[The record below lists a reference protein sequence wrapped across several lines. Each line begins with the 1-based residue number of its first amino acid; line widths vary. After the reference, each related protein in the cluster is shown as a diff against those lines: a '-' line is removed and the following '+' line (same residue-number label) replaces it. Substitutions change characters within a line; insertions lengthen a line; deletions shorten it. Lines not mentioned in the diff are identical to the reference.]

1 MQRLSPFF
9 SLSFFVCLR
18 VTSWFEFLY
27 GIRYSARLFPMTKR
41 VLFIGL
47 DGATF
52 DLLDPL
58 IQAGLMPRLKEF
70 IGAGVRGL
78 LETTIPP
85 ITPTAWVSWMT
96 GKNPGKHGVFEFL
109 LRRKGSGALPDM
121 PVSSRARDGLPF
133 WDILAE
139 TGKRSIVTNV
149 PCTYPPSIAN
159 GLMVSDFLTPRGR
172 RDFTHPA
179 GLLDE
184 IESKF
189 GPYQLYIT
197 EVYTRGNVENILIQ
211 LFGEL
216 EYKTRVNRYLMT
228 EYDWDLFAT
237 HYWGT
242 DRFQHELWHLVDE
255 SHPFFDRKEHE
266 ANIGRIHEYWRAV
279 DSTLGELFDEVGGE
293 ATVYLGSDHGF
304 GPIKKFLCF
313 NVWLMQEGLLVL
325 KRDAMTRLK
334 RALFKLGFTPDLA
347 YRSAMKLGLA
357 HLRLSV
363 GVTNRSALMKLG
375 NLLLL
380 SLEDVDWTRTV
391 AYSKGN
397 YGQIY
402 INLRGRE
409 AHGIVD
415 SGAEYERLLR
425 QIVEKLNNLTDPEN
439 GEPLI
444 GPIWRR
450 EDLYSG
456 PHSDESPDLQF
467 LPRDMSNK
475 PLGTLDLTS
484 NKFVT
489 PVYGNS
495 GDHRM
500 HGVMM
505 GRGPDIRRGANID
518 DARIIDFA
526 PTILHTF
533 GVEVPADM
541 DGRVLEEVF
550 TEDYMSRKP
559 VRFSAGS
566 ERVETEAARAMT
578 DEESEEIRERLRGW
592 GYLG

>member
-1 MQRLSPFF
+1 M
-9 SLSFFVCLR
+9 
-18 VTSWFEFLY
+18 
-27 GIRYSARLFPMTKR
+27 AKR

-70 IGAGVRGL
+70 IAGGVRGP

-121 PVSSRARDGLPF
+121 PVSSESRDGLPF
-133 WDILAE
+133 WDILAQSA
-139 TGKRSIVTNV
+139 KRAIVTNV
-149 PCTYPPSIAN
+149 PCTYPPSMAN
-159 GLMVSDFLTPRGR
+159 GIMVSDFLTPRGR
-172 RDFTHPA
+172 RDFTYPA
-179 GLLDE
+179 DLLDA
-184 IESKF
+184 IESRF

-197 EVYTRGNVENILIQ
+197 EVYTRGKVESILRQ
-211 LFGEL
+211 LFDEL
-216 EYKTRVNRYLMT
+216 EYKTKVNRYLMS
-228 EYDWDLFAT
+228 EFEWDLFAT

-255 SHPFFDRKEHE
+255 SHPFFDRKEHD

-279 DSTLGELFDEVGGE
+279 DSTLGDLVDEVGSD

-313 NVWLMQEGLLVL
+313 NIWLIQEGLLVL
-325 KRDAMTRLK
+325 KRDAMTRFR
-334 RALFKLGFTPDLA
+334 RALFRLGFTPDLA

-363 GVTNRSALMKLG
+363 GVTNRSALMRLG
-375 NLLLL
+375 NLLML

-397 YGQIY
+397 YGQIFV
-402 INLRGRE
+402 NLRGRE
-409 AHGIVD
+409 ASGIVEP
-415 SGAEYERLLR
+415 GADYERVLQRVTERLR
-425 QIVEKLNNLTDPEN
+425 SLADPES

-456 PHSDESPDLQF
+456 PHAEESPDLQF
-467 LPRDMSNK
+467 LPRDMANK

-484 NKFVT
+484 NKFMT

-500 HGVMM
+500 HGIML
-505 GRGPDIRRGANID
+505 GRGPELRQGALIEN
-518 DARIIDFA
+518 ARIIDFA

-533 GVEVPADM
+533 GAEVPRDM
-541 DGRVLEEVF
+541 DGRVLEDIF
-550 TEDYMSRKP
+550 TDEYISGNP
-559 VRFSAGS
+559 VRFSDTTTS
-566 ERVETEAARAMT
+566 EDVEAARGMT